1 MACWWRPGFLTYE
14 TGKSAVIGMTRQMA
28 AEFGPMGIRVNSVC
42 LGHKVTERLQ
52 RLWDEKP
59 SGLRLFEDQS
69 PLRKVG
75 RPVDIANT
83 IAFLCSDQADF
94 ITGHALVVDG
104 GHTVQLQENFGVR
117 QARYMKTHADTEF
130 PY

>member
-1 MACWWRPGFLTYE
+1 MLGESVPGG
-14 TGKSAVIGMTRQMA
+14 TGFSVTRL
-28 AEFGPMGIRVNSVC
+28 I
-42 LGHKVTERLQ
+42 
-52 RLWDEKP
+52 
-59 SGLRLFEDQS
+59 LFEDQY

-75 RPVDIANT
+75 RPADIANA

-104 GHTVQLQENFGVR
+104 GHSVQLQENFGVR
-117 QARYMKTHADTEF
+117 QGHYLKANPDTEF